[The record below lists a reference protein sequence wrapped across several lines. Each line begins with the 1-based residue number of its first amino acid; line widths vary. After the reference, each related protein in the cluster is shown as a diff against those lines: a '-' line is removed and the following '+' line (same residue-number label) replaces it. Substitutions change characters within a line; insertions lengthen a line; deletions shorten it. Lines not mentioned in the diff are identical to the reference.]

1 MQNLHERNVVVKSK
15 LCIVAHG
22 AMLVPSIVDQR
33 VELMQ
38 KSVRWWMALPAMLWL
53 LNAGC
58 QPMDGSDKR
67 QWAQVSIADIATV
80 AGKWD
85 GLMRAVPHQRRDD
98 WITVAIAPDGRY
110 EFSSL
115 RTIGVFSGGG
125 QFALD
130 EGKLLSKSERGT
142 VEAVLYEAGG
152 QRMLKAKGRAA
163 DGTEYTA
170 EVKPAKAR

>member
-1 MQNLHERNVVVKSK
+1 MRTSAQWRL
-15 LCIVAHG
+15 I
-22 AMLVPSIVDQR
+22 
-33 VELMQ
+33 
-38 KSVRWWMALPAMLWL
+38 LPMICLAISY
-53 LNAGC
+53 GC
-58 QPMDGSDKR
+58 QTTEHAEQP
-67 QWAQVSIADIATV
+67 QWMQVPIADLSNV
-80 AGKWD
+80 EGKWD
-85 GLMRAVPHQRRDD
+85 GLMRAVQHQRRDD
-98 WITVAIAPDGRY
+98 WVTVAIAPDGRY

-170 EVKPAKAR
+170 EVKPVK

>member
-1 MQNLHERNVVVKSK
+1 MGYGCEKNMERSTQPQWVQ
-15 LCIVAHG
+15 
-22 AMLVPSIVDQR
+22 VP
-33 VELMQ
+33 
-38 KSVRWWMALPAMLWL
+38 
-53 LNAGC
+53 
-58 QPMDGSDKR
+58 
-67 QWAQVSIADIATV
+67 IADLSSV

-85 GLMRAVPHQRRDD
+85 GLIRVVPHQRRDD
-98 WITVAIAPDGRY
+98 WVTVTIASDGRY
-110 EFSSL
+110 QFSSL

-170 EVKPAKAR
+170 EVKPVK

>member
-1 MQNLHERNVVVKSK
+1 MGYGCEKNMERSTQPQWVQ
-15 LCIVAHG
+15 
-22 AMLVPSIVDQR
+22 VP
-33 VELMQ
+33 
-38 KSVRWWMALPAMLWL
+38 
-53 LNAGC
+53 
-58 QPMDGSDKR
+58 
-67 QWAQVSIADIATV
+67 IADLSSV

-85 GLMRAVPHQRRDD
+85 GLIRVVPHQRRDD
-98 WITVAIAPDGRY
+98 WVTVTIASDGRY

-142 VEAVLYEAGG
+142 VEAVLYKAGG

-170 EVKPAKAR
+170 EVKPVK

>member
-1 MQNLHERNVVVKSK
+1 MRKFLRWSTILPIL
-15 LCIVAHG
+15 LCAVF
-22 AMLVPSIVDQR
+22 SD
-33 VELMQ
+33 
-38 KSVRWWMALPAMLWL
+38 
-53 LNAGC
+53 GC
-58 QPMDGSDKR
+58 QTTELAEQP
-67 QWAQVSIADIATV
+67 QWVQVAIADLSSV

-85 GLMRAVPHQRRDD
+85 GLIRVVPHQRRDD
-98 WITVAIAPDGRY
+98 WVTVTIASDGRY

-170 EVKPAKAR
+170 EVKPVK

>member
-1 MQNLHERNVVVKSK
+1 MRISAQWSVTSLLICLVMGYGCEKNMERSSQPQWVQ
-15 LCIVAHG
+15 
-22 AMLVPSIVDQR
+22 VP
-33 VELMQ
+33 
-38 KSVRWWMALPAMLWL
+38 
-53 LNAGC
+53 
-58 QPMDGSDKR
+58 
-67 QWAQVSIADIATV
+67 IADLSSV

-85 GLMRAVPHQRRDD
+85 GLIRVVPHQRRDD
-98 WITVAIAPDGRY
+98 WVTVTIASDGRY

-125 QFALD
+125 HFALD

>member
-1 MQNLHERNVVVKSK
+1 MGYGCEKNMERSTHPQWVQ
-15 LCIVAHG
+15 
-22 AMLVPSIVDQR
+22 VP
-33 VELMQ
+33 
-38 KSVRWWMALPAMLWL
+38 
-53 LNAGC
+53 
-58 QPMDGSDKR
+58 
-67 QWAQVSIADIATV
+67 IADLSSV

-85 GLMRAVPHQRRDD
+85 GLIRVVPHQRRDD
-98 WITVAIAPDGRY
+98 WVTVTIASDGRY

-170 EVKPAKAR
+170 EVKPVK

>member
-1 MQNLHERNVVVKSK
+1 MGYGCEKNMERSTHPQWVQ
-15 LCIVAHG
+15 
-22 AMLVPSIVDQR
+22 VP
-33 VELMQ
+33 
-38 KSVRWWMALPAMLWL
+38 
-53 LNAGC
+53 
-58 QPMDGSDKR
+58 
-67 QWAQVSIADIATV
+67 IADLSSV

-85 GLMRAVPHQRRDD
+85 GLIRVVPHQR
-98 WITVAIAPDGRY
+98 RY

-163 DGTEYTA
+163 DGSEYTA
-170 EVKPAKAR
+170 EVKPVK

>member
-1 MQNLHERNVVVKSK
+1 MRISVQWSVTSLLICLVMGYGCEKNMERSTQPQWVQ
-15 LCIVAHG
+15 
-22 AMLVPSIVDQR
+22 VP
-33 VELMQ
+33 
-38 KSVRWWMALPAMLWL
+38 
-53 LNAGC
+53 
-58 QPMDGSDKR
+58 
-67 QWAQVSIADIATV
+67 IADLSSV

-85 GLMRAVPHQRRDD
+85 GLIRVVPHQRRDD
-98 WITVAIAPDGRY
+98 WVTVTIASDGRY

-142 VEAVLYEAGG
+142 VEAVLYKAGG

-170 EVKPAKAR
+170 EVKPVK

>member
-1 MQNLHERNVVVKSK
+1 
-15 LCIVAHG
+15 
-22 AMLVPSIVDQR
+22 
-33 VELMQ
+33 
-38 KSVRWWMALPAMLWL
+38 
-53 LNAGC
+53 
-58 QPMDGSDKR
+58 MDGSDKR

-98 WITVAIAPDGRY
+98 WVTVTIASDGRY

-125 QFALD
+125 QFAID
-130 EGKLLSKSERGT
+130 EGKPLSKSERGT